1 MYFNVNLGRKR
12 VTSYYKG
19 KKKMRSEALKRAQQK
34 QNSYRIQFSV
44 NYRLTDIQEGQ
55 RLKAYLEASGRSAN
69 SYLKELIKKDLDS
82 KGV

>member
-1 MYFNVNLGRKR
+1 
-12 VTSYYKG
+12 
-19 KKKMRSEALKRAQQK
+19 MRSEALKRAQQK

-55 RLKAYLEASGRSAN
+55 RLKSYLETTGQSAN

-82 KGV
+82 KGI